1 MPAVSSRSLIA
12 IGRPC
17 SAPGA
22 SSRASAPSAVAAAR
36 RPSSASRVTIA
47 LSSGWTASMR
57 LRCACMTST
66 QLTSRRRM
74 AAASSVAL
82 LRHSS
87 SLIASILALR
97 GAGASRGAAP
107 AGCPWASRRP
117 ERLLRQLSGQL
128 GAGAHAEL
136 AIARGEVGLD
146 GLDAQEEGLGDLAVA
161 LAGRGQLAHLA
172 LARRQ
177 RRGALGRRL
186 ARAQAGGHELAPG
199 ALGEQDRP
207 GAIGVREGGAQRVA
221 RLDAPAHVR

>member
-87 SLIASILALR
+87 SLIAGILALW
-97 GAGASRGAAP
+97 GASRGAAP
-107 AGCPWASRRP
+107 AGCVWASRRP

-146 GLDAQEEGLGDLAVA
+146 GLDAQEEGLGDLAVT

-199 ALGEQDRP
+199 ALGEQERP
-207 GAIGVREGGAQRVA
+207 GPIGVGEGGAQRVA